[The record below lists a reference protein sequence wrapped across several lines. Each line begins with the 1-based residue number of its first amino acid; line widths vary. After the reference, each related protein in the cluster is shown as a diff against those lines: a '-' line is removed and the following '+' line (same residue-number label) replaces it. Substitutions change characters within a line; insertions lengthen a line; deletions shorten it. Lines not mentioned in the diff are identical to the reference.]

1 MECLPVHGICG
12 VELNKKATSGKALP
26 AAWETLCFCCHGRGY
41 LETLKTLTMEKWNV
55 DKKTR
60 LLGTV
65 AQPTSGRRQQQQ
77 GKQDHAAGTA
87 SFVGIEEENNAIVV
101 GPEERDGAAAPA
113 AAVVGAEEREQA
125 HEEAPKPRCSHKK
138 CTHKQ
143 DVATVIPFGIDDCG

>member
-1 MECLPVHGICG
+1 MERGQENQAARNSGAAHKRK
-12 VELNKKATSGKALP
+12 EAATAK
-26 AAWETLCFCCHGRGY
+26 
-41 LETLKTLTMEKWNV
+41 
-55 DKKTR
+55 
-60 LLGTV
+60 
-65 AQPTSGRRQQQQ
+65 Q
-77 GKQDHAAGTA
+77 KQDHADGTA

-138 CTHKQ
+138 YTHKQ